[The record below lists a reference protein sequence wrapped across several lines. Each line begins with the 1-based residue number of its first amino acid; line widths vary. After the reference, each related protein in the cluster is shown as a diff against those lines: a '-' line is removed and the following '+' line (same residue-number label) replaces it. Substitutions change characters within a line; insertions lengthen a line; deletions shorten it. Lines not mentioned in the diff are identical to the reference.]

1 MKAMPLARWL
11 GALGRLLPAGKRV
24 GPPAMIEPGARVR
37 LRTPLATTHKVW
49 IPVGA
54 TGIVVG
60 WDTPARQVSIELD
73 TPRTVITVPW
83 SWVEEEPPPG
93 TPEPP
98 APPPPPRRPL
108 F

>member
-1 MKAMPLARWL
+1 MALADWL
-11 GALGRLLPAGKRV
+11 GPLGRLFALGRPAV
-24 GPPAMIEPGARVR
+24 PPPLIVPGARVR
-37 LRTPLATTHKVW
+37 LRTPLASPHKVW

-60 WDTPARQVSIELD
+60 WDTPARRVSIELD

-83 SWVEEEPPPG
+83 AWVEEEPPPG

-98 APPPPPRRPL
+98 APPPLPPRPT